1 MTISSWGFCRK
12 TCFEA
17 SRDIYCFWESFLDRC
32 SGANSLIPPEFHGF
46 YGSHEGSFH
55 CRHCNYLAVR
65 FSLHLNIM
73 PVPSAYPHSGQHI
86 DLARAKSEAPIN
98 KFVIEN
104 KQ

>member
-1 MTISSWGFCRK
+1 MAFMW
-12 TCFEA
+12 
-17 SRDIYCFWESFLDRC
+17 
-32 SGANSLIPPEFHGF
+32 
-46 YGSHEGSFH
+46 SHEGSFH